1 MGMDGFDIR
10 IVAFPITS
18 HTRCAVFLNR
28 RGVKWP

>member
-10 IVAFPITS
+10 IVALPMTS
-18 HTRCAVFLNR
+18 DTRSLNR

>member
-10 IVAFPITS
+10 IAALPMTFG
-18 HTRCAVFLNR
+18 TRCAVSLNR